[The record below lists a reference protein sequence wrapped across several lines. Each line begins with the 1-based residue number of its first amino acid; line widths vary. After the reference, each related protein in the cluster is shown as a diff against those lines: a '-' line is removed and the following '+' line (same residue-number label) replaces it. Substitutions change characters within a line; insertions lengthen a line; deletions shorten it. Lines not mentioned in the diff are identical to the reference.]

1 MTLHADTATHRRQA
15 GTGPN
20 DRPPSATPRRSRLA
34 WLDIKGSPYLYIAPF
49 FIIFVGFLL
58 YPLVYTLYVSTRDW
72 ALGSQQSTSVGFG
85 NFVELWHDH
94 QFWNAV
100 ENTFGIFL
108 ISTIPQLLMALGLA
122 NLLNKRIRS
131 RTVFRMGVIIPIVT
145 STVVIGLVFNQLFSR
160 DFGMINWL
168 LHQVG
173 VGKPIDWKADK
184 WSSWSA
190 LATMINWRWTGYNAL
205 IYLAAMQS
213 IPRDIY
219 ESASLD
225 GASSWA
231 QFWRITVPMLRP
243 TIIFT
248 VIISTI
254 GGLQL
259 FGEPMTF
266 GTGANSFSGGT
277 LHQYQTVTMYL
288 WEIMFSRYRLGYA
301 GAVAWV
307 LFLLILVTSVVN
319 FLIVRRIDT
328 EK

>member
-1 MTLHADTATHRRQA
+1 MTLDTVADRESA
-15 GTGPN
+15 GPA
-20 DRPPSATPRRSRLA
+20 PPPVQRSRTAYLTR
-34 WLDIKGSPYLYIAPF
+34 LDIKGSPYLYVAPF
-49 FIIFVGFLL
+49 FVIFIGFLL
-58 YPLVYTLYVSTRDW
+58 FPLIYTLYVSTRNW
-72 ALGSQQSTSVGFG
+72 PLGSQESTSAGLS
-85 NFVELWHDH
+85 NFIELWHDT

-100 ENTFGIFL
+100 RNTFGIFAL
-108 ISTIPQLLMALGLA
+108 STIPQLLIALALA
-122 NLLNKRIRS
+122 NLLNRHIRGRIL
-131 RTVFRMGVIIPIVT
+131 FRLGVIVPIVT
-145 STVVIGLVFNQLFSR
+145 STVVIGLVFNQIFSR

-168 LHQVG
+168 LGHTG
-173 VGKPIDWKADK
+173 VHHPIDWKADR
-184 WSSWSA
+184 WSSWTA
-190 LATMINWRWTGYNAL
+190 LATMVNWRWTGYNAL

-213 IPRDIY
+213 IPKDVY

-225 GASSWA
+225 GASSWT
-231 QFWRITVPMLRP
+231 QFWKITIPLLRP

-248 VIISTI
+248 VIIATI

-307 LFLLILVTSVVN
+307 IFLLILLTSIVN
-319 FLIVRRIDT
+319 FVIVRRINSD
-328 EK
+328 K

>member
-1 MTLHADTATHRRQA
+1 MTHASTTSHRRPTA
-15 GTGPN
+15 GPPG
-20 DRPPSATPRRSRLA
+20 RPPLRSARRSRLA
-34 WLDIKGSPYLYIAPF
+34 WLDIKASPYLYVAPF
-49 FIIFVGFLL
+49 FVIFVCFLL
-58 YPLVYTLYVSTRDW
+58 YPMIYTLYVSTRNW
-72 ALGSQQSTSVGFG
+72 ALGSQESTGVGLA
-85 NFVELWHDH
+85 NFTELWHDH
-94 QFWNAV
+94 QFWNSV
-100 ENTFGIFL
+100 VNTFGIFA
-108 ISTIPQLLMALGLA
+108 ISTIPQLLLALWLA

-131 RTVFRMGVIIPIVT
+131 RTLLRMGVIIPIVT

-168 LHQVG
+168 LHQFG

-184 WSSWSA
+184 WSSWLA

-213 IPRDIY
+213 FPKDIY

-225 GASSWA
+225 GASSWL
-231 QFWRITVPMLRP
+231 QFWRITVPLLRP

-307 LFLLILVTSVVN
+307 LFLLILVTSVIN
-319 FLIVRRIDT
+319 FLIVRRLNA